1 LIAVSA
7 VGVEHN
13 VAGSVAAMSR
23 AALVRDPILIGVA
36 GASTVA
42 ALHFHDPHLRG
53 SWGFCPFLLLTGH
66 PCPGCGGLR
75 AVNDLTN
82 GDIVGAVSSNAF
94 AVGLVAALGVAWV
107 VWFVRRWRGDTQ
119 ARWFTLSPPVVT
131 GLLVVMVVFGVFRLT
146 PWGAWLRP

>member
-1 LIAVSA
+1 MS
-7 VGVEHN
+7 VERN
-13 VAGSVAAMSR
+13 VADGVTAMSR
-23 AALVRDPILIGVA
+23 VTLVRDPLLMGAV
-36 GASTVA
+36 GASTLA
-42 ALHFHDPHLRG
+42 ALHFHDPHVRG

-94 AVGLVAALGVAWV
+94 AVALVAALGLAWL
-107 VWFVRRWRGDTQ
+107 VWLVRRWRGDAQ

-131 GLLVVMVVFGVFRLT
+131 GLLIVMGVFGVFRLT